1 MKAANLIKFTIQII
15 VFYNCKYK
23 IKNPNK
29 YLGNPTNIIYRS
41 LMERRFMEWCD
52 SNDKCYKWS
61 SEEVVIPYISPID
74 NKQHRYFPDFL
85 IQTPKG
91 WFLIEVKPF
100 TQSRPPK
107 KLVVENL
114 ELKKKRRY
122 IKSVQTWLVNEA
134 KWKAAT
140 KVCEKK
146 GWSFQILTEKQ
157 LVPDK

>member
-1 MKAANLIKFTIQII
+1 MRKRYKG
-15 VFYNCKYK
+15 KYK

-85 IQTPKG
+85 IQTSKG
-91 WFLIEVKPF
+91 WFLIEVKPL

-107 KLVVENL
+107 KLVVEKL

>member
-1 MKAANLIKFTIQII
+1 MRKRYKG
-15 VFYNCKYK
+15 KYK

-52 SNDKCYKWS
+52 SNDKCHKWS

-91 WFLIEVKPF
+91 WFLIEVKPL

>member
-1 MKAANLIKFTIQII
+1 MRKRYKGKF
-15 VFYNCKYK
+15 K

-61 SEEVVIPYISPID
+61 SEEVIIPYISPID
-74 NKQHRYFPDFL
+74 NKKHRYFPDFL
-85 IQTPKG
+85 IQTLKG
-91 WFLIEVKPF
+91 WFLIEIKPHI
-100 TQSRPPK
+100 QSRPPK

-114 ELKKKRRY
+114 NLKKKRRY

>member
-1 MKAANLIKFTIQII
+1 MRKRYKG
-15 VFYNCKYK
+15 KYK

-91 WFLIEVKPF
+91 WFLIEVKPL

-114 ELKKKRRY
+114 ELKKKHRY

>member
-1 MKAANLIKFTIQII
+1 MRKRYKG
-15 VFYNCKYK
+15 KYK

-41 LMERRFMEWCD
+41 LMEIRFMEWCD

-91 WFLIEVKPF
+91 WFLIEVKPL

>member
-1 MKAANLIKFTIQII
+1 MRKRYKG
-15 VFYNCKYK
+15 KYK

-41 LMERRFMEWCD
+41 LMEKRFMEWCD

-91 WFLIEVKPF
+91 WFLIEVKPL

>member
-1 MKAANLIKFTIQII
+1 MRKRYKG
-15 VFYNCKYK
+15 KYK

-91 WFLIEVKPF
+91 WVLIEVKPL

>member
-1 MKAANLIKFTIQII
+1 M
-15 VFYNCKYK
+15 
-23 IKNPNK
+23 
-29 YLGNPTNIIYRS
+29 GNPTNIIYRS

-85 IQTPKG
+85 IQTPTG
-91 WFLIEVKPF
+91 WFLIEVKPL

>member
-1 MKAANLIKFTIQII
+1 MRKRHKG
-15 VFYNCKYK
+15 KYK
-23 IKNPNK
+23 IKNPDK

-41 LMERRFMEWCD
+41 MMEKRFMDWCD
-52 SNDKCYKWS
+52 TNEKCFKWS
-61 SEEVVIPYISPID
+61 SEEVVIPYISPLD
-74 NKQHRYFPDFL
+74 NKKHRYFPDFL

-91 WFLIEVKPF
+91 WFLIEVKPL

-107 KLVVENL
+107 RLVVESL
-114 ELKKKRRY
+114 EPKKKRRY

>member
-1 MKAANLIKFTIQII
+1 MRKRCKG
-15 VFYNCKYK
+15 KYK

-61 SEEVVIPYISPID
+61 SEEVGIPYISPID

-91 WFLIEVKPF
+91 WFLIEVKPL

-134 KWKAAT
+134 KWKAAN

>member
-1 MKAANLIKFTIQII
+1 M
-15 VFYNCKYK
+15 
-23 IKNPNK
+23 
-29 YLGNPTNIIYRS
+29 GNPTNIIYRS

-85 IQTPKG
+85 IQTLKG
-91 WFLIEVKPF
+91 WFLIEVKPL

-114 ELKKKRRY
+114 NLKKKRRY

>member
-1 MKAANLIKFTIQII
+1 MRKRYKG
-15 VFYNCKYK
+15 KYK

-91 WFLIEVKPF
+91 WFLIEVKPL

-146 GWSFQILTEKQ
+146 GWSFQILTEKR

>member
-1 MKAANLIKFTIQII
+1 MRKRYKG
-15 VFYNCKYK
+15 KYK

-61 SEEVVIPYISPID
+61 SEEVVIPYISPLD
-74 NKQHRYFPDFL
+74 NKRHRYFPDFL

-91 WFLIEVKPF
+91 WFLIEVKPL

-134 KWKAAT
+134 KWEAAT

>member
-1 MKAANLIKFTIQII
+1 MRKRYKG
-15 VFYNCKYK
+15 KYK

-85 IQTPKG
+85 IQTQKG
-91 WFLIEVKPF
+91 WFLIEVKPL

>member
-1 MKAANLIKFTIQII
+1 MRKRYKG
-15 VFYNCKYK
+15 KYK

-41 LMERRFMEWCD
+41 VMERRFMEWCD

>member
-1 MKAANLIKFTIQII
+1 
-15 VFYNCKYK
+15 
-23 IKNPNK
+23 
-29 YLGNPTNIIYRS
+29 
-41 LMERRFMEWCD
+41 MERRFMEWCD

-85 IQTPKG
+85 IQTQKG
-91 WFLIEVKPF
+91 WFLIEVKPL

-114 ELKKKRRY
+114 NHKKKRRY

>member
-1 MKAANLIKFTIQII
+1 MRKRYKGKF
-15 VFYNCKYK
+15 K

-61 SEEVVIPYISPID
+61 SEEVIIPYISPID
-74 NKQHRYFPDFL
+74 NKKHRYFPDFL
-85 IQTPKG
+85 IQTLKG
-91 WFLIEVKPF
+91 WFLIEIKPHI
-100 TQSRPPK
+100 QSRPPK

-114 ELKKKRRY
+114 NLKKKRRY

-134 KWKAAT
+134 KWKAAQ

>member
-1 MKAANLIKFTIQII
+1 MRKLYKG
-15 VFYNCKYK
+15 KYK

-91 WFLIEVKPF
+91 WFLIEVKPL

-140 KVCEKK
+140 KVCKKK

>member
-1 MKAANLIKFTIQII
+1 MRKRYKG
-15 VFYNCKYK
+15 KYK

-41 LMERRFMEWCD
+41 LMEKRFMEWCD

-61 SEEVVIPYISPID
+61 SEEVVIPYISPLD

-91 WFLIEVKPF
+91 WFLIEVKPL

-114 ELKKKRRY
+114 DLKKKRRY

>member
-1 MKAANLIKFTIQII
+1 MRKRYKG
-15 VFYNCKYK
+15 KYK

-91 WFLIEVKPF
+91 WFLIEVKPL

-114 ELKKKRRY
+114 DLKKKRRY
-122 IKSVQTWLVNEA
+122 IKSVETWLVNEA

>member
-1 MKAANLIKFTIQII
+1 M
-15 VFYNCKYK
+15 
-23 IKNPNK
+23 NK
-29 YLGNPTNIIYRS
+29 LNIIYRS

-91 WFLIEVKPF
+91 WFLIEVKPL

>member
-1 MKAANLIKFTIQII
+1 MRKRYKG
-15 VFYNCKYK
+15 KYK
-23 IKNPNK
+23 IKNANK

-91 WFLIEVKPF
+91 WFLIEVKPL

-140 KVCEKK
+140 KVCKKK

>member
-1 MKAANLIKFTIQII
+1 
-15 VFYNCKYK
+15 
-23 IKNPNK
+23 
-29 YLGNPTNIIYRS
+29 
-41 LMERRFMEWCD
+41 MERRFMEWCD

-74 NKQHRYFPDFL
+74 NKRHRYFPDFL

-91 WFLIEVKPF
+91 WFLIEVKPL

-107 KLVVENL
+107 KLVIENL
-114 ELKKKRRY
+114 DLKKKRRY

>member
-1 MKAANLIKFTIQII
+1 M
-15 VFYNCKYK
+15 
-23 IKNPNK
+23 
-29 YLGNPTNIIYRS
+29 GNPTNIIYRS

-91 WFLIEVKPF
+91 WFLIEVKPL

>member
-1 MKAANLIKFTIQII
+1 M
-15 VFYNCKYK
+15 
-23 IKNPNK
+23 
-29 YLGNPTNIIYRS
+29 GNPTNIIYRS

-85 IQTPKG
+85 IQTLKG
-91 WFLIEVKPF
+91 WFLIEVKPH

-114 ELKKKRRY
+114 NLKKKRRY

>member
-1 MKAANLIKFTIQII
+1 MSRRYKG
-15 VFYNCKYK
+15 KYK
-23 IKNPNK
+23 IKNPEK

-41 LMERRFMEWCD
+41 LMEKRFMDWCD
-52 SNDKCYKWS
+52 KNDKCYKWS

-74 NKQHRYFPDFL
+74 NKRHRYFPDFL

-91 WFLIEVKPF
+91 WFLIEVKPL

-114 ELKKKRRY
+114 NLKKKRRY

>member
-1 MKAANLIKFTIQII
+1 MRKRYKG
-15 VFYNCKYK
+15 KYK

-91 WFLIEVKPF
+91 LFLIEVKPL